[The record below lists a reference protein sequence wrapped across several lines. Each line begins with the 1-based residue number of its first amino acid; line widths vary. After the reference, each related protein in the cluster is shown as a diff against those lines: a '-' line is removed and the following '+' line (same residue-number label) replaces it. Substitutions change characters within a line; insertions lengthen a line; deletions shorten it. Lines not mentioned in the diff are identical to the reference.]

1 MVFSFFGKT
10 QMERHNSCINTKAV
24 IDYVEERSPALIGPL
39 LEDLGPELEGVAD
52 VKEFLTDSNNWISTD
67 LLIRLYDRVKELFS
81 KEDVVFD
88 IGFESV
94 GKRRLGYIQR
104 ILLSAFRSYARAPNK
119 YALTIK
125 HLQSLNDKFNRTK
138 RVHIDDLRKDGAVV
152 RLEWFK
158 DIPMTRDFCLMNR
171 GVYTAVPAAWNE
183 PPCQLEEHKCYFNGD
198 EYCEY
203 HISWQRPPSV
213 KRLLLRIIAPW
224 RLAKATIEELEQDK
238 ELLREKYA
246 EVRALNIQLNSQLDR
261 LVSLQEASTA
271 ILSTLD
277 IQELMNLILRL
288 LVDVSVLDRAA
299 IFLVD
304 EEQAILYLAH
314 AVGAPAAYI
323 KEAENYTVPIQK
335 KSNIIARVARSG
347 KPELVDDVANSKLN
361 KENILIKKFKP
372 QAFIALPL
380 KVRGKVFG
388 VLVGDQEKA
397 GGQVISTE
405 KDFLISFSNQI
416 AIAIHNANLYRK
428 LEESERQYR
437 ELVENAHEG
446 IWVVDENGIITF
458 ANQRLS
464 AILGHEEM
472 LGRNINQLVT
482 PDKKRTL
489 LKLMVQNMRGL
500 VAQEEIQM
508 ICKEGEHVSAIIS
521 SVPIMDGERYKGSF
535 AMVTDITEKKR
546 METKL
551 LHQQKMESIGTM
563 AGGIAH
569 DFNNILTGVLGYAS
583 LLKHRLRDQG
593 ETKRFIDIIE
603 TSSLRAA
610 DLVRQLLAF
619 SRGTQ
624 PEDLQVVYPNRVIR
638 ETTRLLE
645 SSLGK
650 DLQLE
655 LDLYQGLPP
664 IAANSTQV
672 QQAVLNLCL
681 NARDAMPNGGKIT
694 ISSAAVDLGG
704 KSSSHY
710 KDLAAEPGQYVR
722 IRVADNGIGISQEDL
737 DKIFDPFFTTKEVG
751 KGSGLGL
758 AMVYGIVQ
766 NSRGYVYVDSDKG
779 KGTVFDLF
787 FRVAEDKD
795 RQKSFRRLTPGLAGE
810 ETVLLVDDE
819 PMVRDLGNEI
829 LRSYGYQVVLACDGL
844 EALEIYESRGA
855 DIDLVILDLVMPKMG
870 GKDTLTGLRKIN
882 PAAKVII
889 CSGYGSRENGLQQL
903 MASGVNLVHKP
914 FKPEELVSAVRQVLD
929 EETGTKEKNKT
940 ISQSS
945 ENIAV
950 QS

>member
-1 MVFSFFGKT
+1 
-10 QMERHNSCINTKAV
+10 
-24 IDYVEERSPALIGPL
+24 
-39 LEDLGPELEGVAD
+39 
-52 VKEFLTDSNNWISTD
+52 NNWISSNV
-67 LLIRLYDRVKELFS
+67 LIRLYDRVKELFGN
-81 KEDVVFD
+81 EDVVFE

-94 GKRRLGYIQR
+94 AKRRLGYIQR
-104 ILLSAFRSYARAPNK
+104 VLFSAIRNHGRT
-119 YALTIK
+119 LK
-125 HLQSLNDKFNRTK
+125 HIQSLNDKFNRNK
-138 RVHIDDLRKDGAVV
+138 RVQLAELNRDGAVV

-171 GVYTAVPAAWNE
+171 GVYTAVPVVWNE
-183 PPCQLEEHKCYFNGD
+183 PPLQLEERKCYFEGD
-198 EYCEY
+198 SYCEY
-203 HISWQRPPSV
+203 HLSWKRRPSF
-213 KRLLLRIIAPW
+213 KRLLLRLIAPW
-224 RLAKATIEELEQDK
+224 RLARATIEELEQDK
-238 ELLREKYA
+238 ELLRDKYA
-246 EVRALNIQLNSQLDR
+246 EVHALNNQLKSQLDR

-277 IQELMNLILRL
+277 IEELMTLILQR

-299 IFLVD
+299 IFLLD
-304 EEQAILYLAH
+304 EEQEILYLAH
-314 AVGAPAAYI
+314 AVGAPTEYI
-323 KEAENYTVPIQK
+323 KEAESYTVPLQK
-335 KSNIIARVARSG
+335 KSNIIARVARTG
-347 KPELVDDVANSKLN
+347 KTELVDNVADSQIN
-361 KENILIKKFKP
+361 KENPLIKKFKP

-388 VLVGDQEKA
+388 VLVGDQQKA

-428 LEESERQYR
+428 LEDSERQYR

-464 AILGHEEM
+464 AILGYAEM

-482 PDKKRTL
+482 PDKKRIFLNL
-489 LKLMVQNMRGL
+489 LVQNMRGL

-508 ICKEGEHVSAIIS
+508 ICKGGEHVSAIIS

-583 LLKHRLRDQG
+583 LLKHRLRGQE

-624 PEDLQVVYPNRVIR
+624 PEDLQIVYPNRVIR
-638 ETTRLLE
+638 ETNRLLE

-650 DLQLE
+650 DLQVQ
-655 LDLYQGLPP
+655 LDLHQGLPP

-681 NARDAMPNGGKIT
+681 NARDAMPNGGMIT
-694 ISSAAVDLGG
+694 ISSAAVDLDG
-704 KSSSHY
+704 KPPSTY

-722 IRVADNGIGISQEDL
+722 IRVADNGVGIAQEDL

-766 NSRGYVYVDSDKG
+766 NSRGYVYVESDLG
-779 KGTVFDLF
+779 KGTVFDLL
-787 FRVAEDKD
+787 FRVAQDKD
-795 RQKSFRRLTPGLAGE
+795 KQQSLRRLSPGLAGE

-829 LRSYGYQVVLACDGL
+829 LSSYGYDVVLACDGL
-844 EALEIYESRGA
+844 EALEIYESRGT
-855 DIDLVILDLVMPKMG
+855 DIDLVVLDLLMPKLG
-870 GKDTLTGLRKIN
+870 GKDTLTGLRKLD
-882 PAAKVII
+882 PAIKVII

-903 MASGVNLVHKP
+903 MASGVSLVHKP

-929 EETGTKEKNKT
+929 QGKIPRRNME
-940 ISQSS
+940 QHR
-945 ENIAV
+945 
-950 QS
+950 

>member
-1 MVFSFFGKT
+1 
-10 QMERHNSCINTKAV
+10 METHNSCINTKAV
-24 IDYVEERSPALIGPL
+24 IDYVEERSPTLIGPL
-39 LEDLGPELEGVAD
+39 LKDLGPELEGVAD
-52 VKEFLTDSNNWISTD
+52 VKDFLTDSNNWISTD
-67 LLIRLYDRVKELFS
+67 LLIRLYDRVKELFG
-81 KEDVVFD
+81 KDDVVFD
-88 IGFESV
+88 IGFDSV
-94 GKRRLGYIQR
+94 GKRRLGYIER
-104 ILLSAFRSYARAPNK
+104 IFLSAFRSYVRAPNK

-125 HLQSLNDKFNRTK
+125 HLQILNDRFNRTK

-171 GVYTAVPAAWNE
+171 GVYTAVPVAWNE
-183 PPCQLEEHKCYFNGD
+183 PPCQLEEHKCYFKGD

-224 RLAKATIEELEQDK
+224 RLARATIEELEQDK
-238 ELLREKYA
+238 ELLRDKYA
-246 EVRALNIQLNSQLDR
+246 EVHGLNIQLKSQIDR

-277 IQELMNLILRL
+277 IQELMTLILRR

-299 IFLVD
+299 IFLLD
-304 EEQAILYLAH
+304 EEQEILYLAH
-314 AVGAPAAYI
+314 AVGAPTEYI
-323 KEAENYTVPIQK
+323 KEAESYTVPLQK
-335 KSNIIARVARSG
+335 KSNIIARVARTG
-347 KPELVDDVANSKLN
+347 KPELVDNVADSQIN
-361 KENILIKKFKP
+361 KENPLIKQFQP

-405 KDFLISFSNQI
+405 RDFLISFSNQI
-416 AIAIHNANLYRK
+416 AIAIHNANLYLK

-464 AILGHEEM
+464 AILGHEDM

-482 PDKKRTL
+482 PDKKRIL
-489 LKLMVQNMRGL
+489 LNLLVQNMRGL

-583 LLKHRLRDQG
+583 LLKHRLRDQE

-655 LDLYQGLPP
+655 LDLNQGLPP

-694 ISSAAVDLGG
+694 ISSAAVALGG
-704 KSSSHY
+704 KSSPQY

-766 NSRGYVYVDSDKG
+766 NSRGYVHVDSAEG
-779 KGTVFDLF
+779 SGTVFDLF

-795 RQKSFRRLTPGLAGE
+795 RQQSLRRLTPGLAGE

-855 DIDLVILDLVMPKMG
+855 DIDLVVLDLIMPKLG
-870 GKDTLTGLRKIN
+870 GRDTLTGLRKLN
-882 PAAKVII
+882 PTAKVII

-914 FKPEELVSAVRQVLD
+914 FKPEELVLAVRQALD

>member
-1 MVFSFFGKT
+1 
-10 QMERHNSCINTKAV
+10 MERHNSCINAKAV
-24 IDYVEERSPALIGPL
+24 IDYVEERNPTLVEPL
-39 LEDLGPELEGVAD
+39 LKALGPELEGVAD
-52 VKEFLTDSNNWISTD
+52 VKEFLTDSNNWIPAH
-67 LLIRLYDRVKELFS
+67 LLSRLYDRVKELFGN
-81 KEDVVFD
+81 EDVVFD

-94 GKRRLGYIQR
+94 SKRRLGYIQR
-104 ILLSAFRSYARAPNK
+104 VLFFAIRNHGHTLKR
-119 YALTIK
+119 I
-125 HLQSLNDKFNRTK
+125 QSLNDRFNRNK
-138 RVHIDDLRKDGAVV
+138 RVHLAELNRDGAVV

-158 DIPMTRDFCLMNR
+158 DIAMTRDFCLMNR
-171 GVYTAVPAAWNE
+171 GVYTAVPVVWNE
-183 PPCQLEEHKCYFNGD
+183 PPLQLQERKCYFEGD
-198 EYCEY
+198 DYCEY
-203 HISWQRPPSV
+203 HLSWKRRPSF
-213 KRLLLRIIAPW
+213 KRLLLRLIAPW

-238 ELLREKYA
+238 ELLRDKYS
-246 EVRALNIQLNSQLDR
+246 EVHGLNVQLKSQLER

-277 IQELMNLILRL
+277 IEELMTLILQQ

-314 AVGAPAAYI
+314 AVGAPADYI
-323 KEAENYTVPIQK
+323 KEAETYTVPVQK
-335 KSNIIARVARSG
+335 ESNIIARVARTG
-347 KPELVDDVANSKLN
+347 KPELVDDVADSQIN
-361 KENILIKKFKP
+361 KENPLIKQFKP

-388 VLVGDQEKA
+388 VLLGDQQRA
-397 GGQVISTE
+397 GGKVISTE
-405 KDFLISFSNQI
+405 RDFLISFSNQI

-464 AILGHEEM
+464 AILGYEEM
-472 LGRNINQLVT
+472 LGRNINNLVT
-482 PDKKRTL
+482 PDKKSFL
-489 LKLMVQNMRGL
+489 LKLLVQNMRGL

-508 ICKEGEHVSAIIS
+508 ICKEGDHVSAIIS

-583 LLKHRLRDQG
+583 LLKHRLRGQE

-638 ETTRLLE
+638 ETNRLLE

-650 DLQLE
+650 DLQVE
-655 LDLYQGLPP
+655 LDLHQGLPP

-681 NARDAMPNGGKIT
+681 NARDAMPNGGKII
-694 ISSAAVDLGG
+694 ISSAAVDLDG
-704 KSSSHY
+704 KPSSTY

-766 NSRGYVYVDSDKG
+766 NSRGYVYVESDQG
-779 KGTVFDLF
+779 KGTVFDLL
-787 FRVAEDKD
+787 FRVAKHKD
-795 RQKSFRRLTPGLAGE
+795 RQQSLRRLTPGLAGE

-855 DIDLVILDLVMPKMG
+855 DIDLVVLDLLMPNLG
-870 GKDTLTGLRKIN
+870 GKDTLTRLRKLN

-889 CSGYGSRENGLQQL
+889 CSGYASREIDFQQ
-903 MASGVNLVHKP
+903 MMVSGVSLVQKP

-929 EETGTKEKNKT
+929 GEIGTKENNGT
-940 ISQSS
+940 TSLSG
-945 ENIAV
+945 ENIAM
-950 QS
+950 QG

>member
-1 MVFSFFGKT
+1 
-10 QMERHNSCINTKAV
+10 MERHNSCINTKAV
-24 IDYVEERSPALIGPL
+24 IDYVEERDPSLLEPL
-39 LEDLGPELEGVAD
+39 LEDLNRELDGVTNA
-52 VKEFLTDSNNWISTD
+52 KEFLTDPNNWVSSHVLI
-67 LLIRLYDRVKELFS
+67 LLYERVKEILG

-88 IGFESV
+88 IGFDSV
-94 GKRRLGYIQR
+94 AQRRLGYIQR
-104 ILLSAFRSYARAPNK
+104 ILFFAFRSHART
-119 YALTIK
+119 LRR
-125 HLQSLNDKFNRTK
+125 LQSLNDKFNRNK
-138 RVHIDDLRKDGAVV
+138 EVQLAELSRDGAVV
-152 RLEWFK
+152 RLNWFK

-171 GVYTAVPAAWNE
+171 GVYTAVPVVWNE
-183 PPCQLEEHKCYFNGD
+183 PPCQLEEQKCFFQGD
-198 EYCEY
+198 DYCEY
-203 HISWQRPPSV
+203 HIRWKRRPSL
-213 KRLLLRIIAPW
+213 KKLLLRLIAPW
-224 RLAKATIEELEQDK
+224 RLAKATIEELEGDK

-246 EVRALNIQLNSQLDR
+246 EVRGLNIQLKSQLDR

-277 IQELMNLILRL
+277 IDELMTLILSR

-304 EEQAILYLAH
+304 EEQRILYLAH
-314 AVGAPAAYI
+314 AVGAPDTYIRDAAS
-323 KEAENYTVPIQK
+323 YTVPLDK

-347 KPELVDDVANSKLN
+347 AAELVDDVESSDIN
-361 KENILIKKFKP
+361 KQNPLIKKFKP

-380 KVRGKVFG
+380 KVRGKVIG

-397 GGQVISTE
+397 SGKVMSTE
-405 KDFLISFSNQI
+405 KDFLLSFSNQI

-428 LEESERQYR
+428 LEDSERQYR

-446 IWVVDENGIITF
+446 IWVVDENGLITF
-458 ANQRLS
+458 ANQRLAS
-464 AILGHEEM
+464 ILGHEDV
-472 LGRNINQLVT
+472 LGLNINELV
-482 PDKKRTL
+482 PAEKKRVL
-489 LKLMVQNMRGL
+489 LKLLVQNMRGL
-500 VAQEEIQM
+500 VAQEEIDMLRQD
-508 ICKEGEHVSAIIS
+508 GELVASIIS
-521 SVPIMDGERYKGSF
+521 SVPVIEGDRYKGSF
-535 AMVTDITEKKR
+535 AMVTDISDKKR

-583 LLKHRLRDQG
+583 LLKHRLQDRP
-593 ETKRFIDIIE
+593 ETQRFVEIIE

-638 ETTRLLE
+638 ETARLLE

-655 LDLYQGLPP
+655 LDLNPDIPP
-664 IAANSTQV
+664 IAANTTQV
-672 QQAVLNLCL
+672 QQAILNLCL
-681 NARDAMPNGGKIT
+681 NARDAMPNGGT
-694 ISSAAVDLGG
+694 ISIVTAQVDLPGDMLPI
-704 KSSSHY
+704 Y

-722 IRVADNGIGISQEDL
+722 IRVADDGIGIPQENL

-766 NSRGYVYVDSDKG
+766 NSRGYLLVESEEG
-779 KGTVFDLF
+779 KGTSFDLL
-787 FRVAEDKD
+787 FRMASDKES
-795 RQKSFRRLTPGLAGE
+795 QQSLGQLTPGLAGE

-829 LRSYGYQVVLACDGL
+829 LCSYGYQVVLASDGL
-844 EALEIYESRGA
+844 EALEIYKNKGKE
-855 DIDLVILDLVMPKMG
+855 IDLVILDLLMPNLG
-870 GKDTLTGLRKIN
+870 GKETLVRLQELD

-889 CSGYGSRENGLQQL
+889 CSGYGSRSNGSQQIITPRIN
-903 MASGVNLVHKP
+903 MVHKP
-914 FKPEELVSAVRQVLD
+914 FKPEELVYAVRQTLD
-929 EETGTKEKNKT
+929 GKSVAFENQAEVTGKT
-940 ISQSS
+940 I
-945 ENIAV
+945 AM
-950 QS
+950 

>member
-1 MVFSFFGKT
+1 VVFSFFGKT
-10 QMERHNSCINTKAV
+10 LMKRHNSCINTKAV
-24 IDYVEERSPALIGPL
+24 IDYVEERNPTLIGPL
-39 LEDLGPELEGVAD
+39 LEDLCPELEGVAD
-52 VKEFLTDSNNWISTD
+52 VKEFLTDSNNWISSD
-67 LLIRLYDRVKELFS
+67 LLIRLYDRVKELFGN
-81 KEDVVFD
+81 EDVVFD

-94 GKRRLGYIQR
+94 GKRRLGHIQR
-104 ILLSAFRSYARAPNK
+104 VLFSAFRNHGHTLKR
-119 YALTIK
+119 I
-125 HLQSLNDKFNRTK
+125 QSLNDKFNRNK
-138 RVHIDDLRKDGAVV
+138 RVELAELNRDGAVV
-152 RLEWFK
+152 RLQWFK

-171 GVYTAVPAAWNE
+171 GGYTAVPVVWNE
-183 PPCQLEEHKCYFNGD
+183 PPLQLEERKCYFEGD
-198 EYCEY
+198 SYCEY
-203 HISWQRPPSV
+203 HLSWKRRPSF
-213 KRLLLRIIAPW
+213 KRLLLRLIAPW
-224 RLAKATIEELEQDK
+224 RLARATIEELEQDK
-238 ELLREKYA
+238 ELLRDKYA
-246 EVRALNIQLNSQLDR
+246 EVHGLNNQLKSQLDR

-277 IQELMNLILRL
+277 IEELMTLILKR

-304 EEQAILYLAH
+304 EEQEILYLAH
-314 AVGAPAAYI
+314 AVGAPTEYI
-323 KEAENYTVPIQK
+323 REAESYTVPLQK
-335 KSNIIARVARSG
+335 KSNIIARVARTG
-347 KPELVDDVANSKLN
+347 KTELVDNVADSQIN
-361 KENILIKKFKP
+361 KENLLIKKFKP

-388 VLVGDQEKA
+388 VLVGDQQKA

-428 LEESERQYR
+428 LEDSERQYR

-464 AILGHEEM
+464 AILGYEQM

-482 PDKKRTL
+482 PDRKRTL
-489 LKLMVQNMRGL
+489 LKLLVQNMRGL

-569 DFNNILTGVLGYAS
+569 DFNNILTAVLGYAS
-583 LLKHRLRDQG
+583 LLKHRLRGQD

-638 ETTRLLE
+638 ETNRLLE

-650 DLQLE
+650 DLQVE
-655 LDLYQGLPP
+655 LDLHQGLPP

-681 NARDAMPNGGKIT
+681 NARDAMPNGGIIT
-694 ISSAAVDLGG
+694 ISSAAVDLDG
-704 KSSSHY
+704 KSSSTY

-722 IRVADNGIGISQEDL
+722 IRVADNGVGIAQEDL

-766 NSRGYVYVDSDKG
+766 NSRGYVYVESDLG
-779 KGTVFDLF
+779 KGTVFDLL
-787 FRVAEDKD
+787 FRVAKGKDK
-795 RQKSFRRLTPGLAGE
+795 QQSLRRLTPGLAGE

-829 LRSYGYQVVLACDGL
+829 LSSYGYQVVLACDGL
-844 EALEIYESRGA
+844 EALEIYESRGT
-855 DIDLVILDLVMPKMG
+855 DIDLVVLDLIMPKLG
-870 GKDTLTGLRKIN
+870 GKDTLTGLRKLD
-882 PAAKVII
+882 PAIKVII

-903 MASGVNLVHKP
+903 MASGVNVVHKP

-929 EETGTKEKNKT
+929 QETSTKEKHGT
-940 ISQSS
+940 TSLSG
-945 ENIAV
+945 ENRAV

>member
-1 MVFSFFGKT
+1 
-10 QMERHNSCINTKAV
+10 MEKHNSCINAKAV
-24 IDYVEERSPALIGPL
+24 IDYVEERDPSLVEPL
-39 LEDLGPELEGVAD
+39 LKDLSPELAGVAD
-52 VKEFLTDSNNWISTD
+52 VKRFLSDPNNWVSTHI
-67 LLIRLYDRVKELFS
+67 LILLYDRVKKLLA
-81 KEDVVFD
+81 KDDVVFD
-88 IGFESV
+88 IGFDSV

-104 ILLSAFRSYARAPNK
+104 ILFFAFRNHARTLK
-119 YALTIK
+119 RI
-125 HLQSLNDKFNRTK
+125 QSLNDRFNRNK
-138 RVHIDDLRKDGAVV
+138 QVQLVELRKDGAVV
-152 RLEWFK
+152 RLDWLN
-158 DIPMTRDFCLMNR
+158 DIPLTKDFCLMNR
-171 GVYTAVPAAWNE
+171 GVYTAVPVVWNE
-183 PPCQLEEHKCYFNGD
+183 PPLQLEERKCYFEGD
-198 EYCEY
+198 DYCEY
-203 HISWQRPPSV
+203 HLSWKRRPSL
-213 KRLLLRIIAPW
+213 KRLLLRLIAPW

-238 ELLREKYA
+238 ELLRDKYA
-246 EVRALNIQLNSQLDR
+246 EVHGLNNQLKSQLDR

-277 IQELMNLILRL
+277 IEELMTLILQR

-304 EEQAILYLAH
+304 EEQEILYLAH
-314 AVGAPAAYI
+314 AGGAPAANI
-323 KEAENYTVPIQK
+323 KEAETYTVPLQK
-335 KSNIIARVARSG
+335 DSNIIARVARTG
-347 KPELVDDVANSKLN
+347 KPELVDDVANSKIN
-361 KENILIKKFKP
+361 KDNLLIKQFKP

-380 KVRGKVFG
+380 KVRGKILG

-397 GGQVISTE
+397 GGKVISTE

-464 AILGHEEM
+464 ALLGYEEM

-482 PDKKRTL
+482 PDKKRIL
-489 LKLMVQNMRGL
+489 LKFLVQNMRGL

-508 ICKEGEHVSAIIS
+508 ICKEGDHVSAIIS

-546 METKL
+546 METQL

-583 LLKHRLRDQG
+583 LLKHRLRGQG
-593 ETKRFIDIIE
+593 ETKRFIEIIE

-638 ETTRLLE
+638 ETNRLLE

-650 DLQLE
+650 DLQVE
-655 LDLYQGLPP
+655 LDLHQGLPP

-681 NARDAMPNGGKIT
+681 NARDAMPNGGKII
-694 ISSAAVDLGG
+694 ISTAAVDLDG
-704 KSSSHY
+704 KPSSHY
-710 KDLAAEPGQYVR
+710 KDLAPEPGQYVR

-766 NSRGYVYVDSDKG
+766 NSRGYVYVESDQG
-779 KGTVFDLF
+779 NGTVFDLL
-787 FRVAEDKD
+787 FRVSKDKD
-795 RQKSFRRLTPGLAGE
+795 RQQSLRRLTPGLAGE

-855 DIDLVILDLVMPKMG
+855 DIDLVVLDLLMPKLG
-870 GKDTLTGLRKIN
+870 GKDTLTGLRKLN

-889 CSGYGSRENGLQQL
+889 CSGYGSRANELQQM
-903 MASGVNLVHKP
+903 MASGVNLVQKP

-929 EETGTKEKNKT
+929 GQTGTKENHGT
-940 ISQSS
+940 TSLSG
-945 ENIAV
+945 ENTAV
-950 QS
+950 QG

>member
-1 MVFSFFGKT
+1 
-10 QMERHNSCINTKAV
+10 MEKHNSCINARAV
-24 IDYVEERSPALIGPL
+24 IDYVEERDPSLVEPL
-39 LEDLGPELEGVAD
+39 LKDLSPELAGVAD
-52 VKEFLTDSNNWISTD
+52 VKRFLSDPNNWVSTNI
-67 LLIRLYDRVKELFS
+67 LILLYDRVKKLLA
-81 KEDVVFD
+81 KDDVVFD
-88 IGFESV
+88 IGFDSV

-104 ILLSAFRSYARAPNK
+104 ILFFAFRNHARTLK
-119 YALTIK
+119 RI
-125 HLQSLNDKFNRTK
+125 QSLNDRFNRNK
-138 RVHIDDLRKDGAVV
+138 QVQLVELRKDGAVV
-152 RLEWFK
+152 RLDWLN
-158 DIPMTRDFCLMNR
+158 DIPLTKDFCQMNR
-171 GVYTAVPAAWNE
+171 GVYTAVPVVWNE
-183 PPCQLEEHKCYFNGD
+183 PPLQLEERKCYFEGD
-198 EYCEY
+198 DYCEY
-203 HISWQRPPSV
+203 HLSWKRRPSF
-213 KRLLLRIIAPW
+213 KRLLLRLIAPW
-224 RLAKATIEELEQDK
+224 RLARATIEELEQDK
-238 ELLREKYA
+238 ELLRDKYA
-246 EVRALNIQLNSQLDR
+246 EVHGLNNQLKSQLDR

-277 IQELMNLILRL
+277 IEELMTLILQR

-299 IFLVD
+299 IFLLD
-304 EEQAILYLAH
+304 EEQEILYLAH
-314 AVGAPAAYI
+314 AGGAPAANI
-323 KEAENYTVPIQK
+323 KEAETYTVPLQK
-335 KSNIIARVARSG
+335 DSNIIARVARTG
-347 KPELVDDVANSKLN
+347 KPELVDDVANSKIN
-361 KENILIKKFKP
+361 KDNLLIKQFKP

-380 KVRGKVFG
+380 KVRGKILG

-397 GGQVISTE
+397 GGKVISTE

-464 AILGHEEM
+464 ALLGYEEM

-482 PDKKRTL
+482 PDKKRIL
-489 LKLMVQNMRGL
+489 LKFLVQNMRGL

-508 ICKEGEHVSAIIS
+508 ICKEGDHVSAIIS

-546 METKL
+546 METQL

-563 AGGIAH
+563 AGGI
-569 DFNNILTGVLGYAS
+569 V
-583 LLKHRLRDQG
+583 
-593 ETKRFIDIIE
+593 
-603 TSSLRAA
+603 
-610 DLVRQLLAF
+610 

-638 ETTRLLE
+638 ETNRLLE

-650 DLQLE
+650 DLQVE
-655 LDLYQGLPP
+655 LDLHQGLPP

-694 ISSAAVDLGG
+694 ISSAAVDLDG
-704 KSSSHY
+704 KPSSHY

-766 NSRGYVYVDSDKG
+766 NSRGYVYVESDQG
-779 KGTVFDLF
+779 NGTVFDLL
-787 FRVAEDKD
+787 FRVSKDKD
-795 RQKSFRRLTPGLAGE
+795 RQQSLRRLTPGLAGE
-810 ETVLLVDDE
+810 ETILLVDDE

-829 LRSYGYQVVLACDGL
+829 LRSYGYQVILACDGL

-855 DIDLVILDLVMPKMG
+855 DIDLVVLDLLMPKLG
-870 GKDTLTGLRKIN
+870 GKDTLTGLKKLD
-882 PAAKVII
+882 PAIKVLI
-889 CSGYGSRENGLQQL
+889 CRGSGFRENGLQQL
-903 MASGVNLVHKP
+903 MASGVNLVRKP
-914 FKPEELVSAVRQVLD
+914 FKPEELVSAIRQVLD
-929 EETGTKEKNKT
+929 GETGTKENHGKT
-940 ISQSS
+940 SLSS

-950 QS
+950 QG